1 MKETKSKGIRIKTIA
16 NMTEFLNYLSGAS
29 WTSQQ
34 INIMS
39 RDKSI
44 RSNLLSYAT
53 QLNFCKK
60 EGNLYYFTDRIFDP
74 FHAKQLIELSNK
86 YNVEV
91 VEKKRL
97 RLEEE
102 KNKQQNIVESNIKE
116 NYSELEYKFN
126 QLEIEIENLFIEN
139 SSLKKHIVSANA
151 EIEEL
156 RKNNKSQSYETEI
169 NLLKNKIV
177 NFEKLLSAYFK

>member
-74 FHAKQLIELSNK
+74 FRNG
-86 YNVEV
+86 
-91 VEKKRL
+91 
-97 RLEEE
+97 
-102 KNKQQNIVESNIKE
+102 
-116 NYSELEYKFN
+116 F
-126 QLEIEIENLFIEN
+126 
-139 SSLKKHIVSANA
+139 
-151 EIEEL
+151 
-156 RKNNKSQSYETEI
+156 
-169 NLLKNKIV
+169 
-177 NFEKLLSAYFK
+177 

>member
-1 MKETKSKGIRIKTIA
+1 M
-16 NMTEFLNYLSGAS
+16 
-29 WTSQQ
+29 
-34 INIMS
+34 
-39 RDKSI
+39 
-44 RSNLLSYAT
+44 
-53 QLNFCKK
+53 
-60 EGNLYYFTDRIFDP
+60 
-74 FHAKQLIELSNK
+74 
-86 YNVEV
+86 
-91 VEKKRL
+91 EKKRL

-102 KNKQQNIVESNIKE
+102 KKIKQNIVEADIKE

-126 QLEIEIENLFIEN
+126 QLEIEIDNLFIEN

-156 RKNNKSQSYETEI
+156 RKNNKSESYETEI